1 MQLPQEIVA
10 LFPKNLNMRQ
20 ISEEAICII
29 NKIYQGVQLEE
40 PELDI
45 LLNPTEAAALL
56 TAKYRRSINHR
67 YIKEITR
74 MITNTKTGHVTPARL
89 THDKVAGATHLYKVR
104 KILAVKMRRDVS
116 SEEKKERR
124 EESAA

>member
-1 MQLPQEIVA
+1 MQLPQEITS
-10 LFPKNLNMRQ
+10 LFPENLKIKQ
-20 ISEEAICII
+20 ISEEAVTII

-40 PELDI
+40 SELDI

-56 TAKYRRSINHR
+56 TAKYRRTINHR

-74 MITNTKTGHVTPARL
+74 MVTNPKTGHVTPARL
-89 THDKVAGATHLYKVR
+89 THDKLAGATHLYRVR

-116 SEEKKERR
+116 R
-124 EESAA
+124 EAREDGQKGAA

>member
-1 MQLPQEIVA
+1 MQLPQEVVA
-10 LFPKNLNMRQ
+10 LFPKNLNTKQ
-20 ISEEAICII
+20 ISEEAAAII

-40 PELDI
+40 QELDI

-56 TAKYRRSINHR
+56 TAKYRRPINHR

-74 MITNTKTGHVTPARL
+74 MVTNPKTGHVTPARL
-89 THDKVAGATHLYKVR
+89 TYDKVAGATHLYRVR

-116 SEEKKERR
+116 RGEQGERG
-124 EESAA
+124 AA